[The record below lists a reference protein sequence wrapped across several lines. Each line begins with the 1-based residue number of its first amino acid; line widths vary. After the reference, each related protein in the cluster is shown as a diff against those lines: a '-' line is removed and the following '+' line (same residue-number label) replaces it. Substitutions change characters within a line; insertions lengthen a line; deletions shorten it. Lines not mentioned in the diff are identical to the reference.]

1 MNARLCLD
9 YILQGAGNY
18 CVFQEDNAGDCVK
31 SIREVKKTTDEVS
44 ALGHFKDSKGQ
55 TMIMEERR
63 QVRAI
68 DSKTQH
74 SVMN

>member
-1 MNARLCLD
+1 M
-9 YILQGAGNY
+9 
-18 CVFQEDNAGDCVK
+18 K

-63 QVRAI
+63 
-68 DSKTQH
+68 
-74 SVMN
+74 